1 MSSAICA
8 DIIGVIRSRPMAKGK
23 EPKEQDSGAW
33 VVRDI
38 PRETMHRTKIA
49 AAIERKP
56 MKQFLLD
63 LVEAHLQEMEKK
75 GLLPKGK

>member
-8 DIIGVIRSRPMAKGK
+8 GLIGVIRSHPMAKAK
-23 EPKEQDSGAW
+23 EPKEQDTGAW
-33 VVRDI
+33 VIRDI

-49 AAIERKP
+49 AAIERKAV
-56 MKQFLLD
+56 KQFVLD

-75 GLLPKGK
+75 GILPKGK

>member
-1 MSSAICA
+1 MCDTFS
-8 DIIGVIRSRPMAKGK
+8 PMPKGK
-23 EPKEQDSGAW
+23 EAKEPDSGAW
-33 VVRDI
+33 VIRDI
-38 PRETMHRTKIA
+38 PRETMHRTRIA
-49 AAIERKP
+49 AAIERKR